1 MGHSHK
7 GAAFPMMILQDFS
20 PTALVKGIEENLY
33 EYVKLYGVLD
43 DAELYDAADMLRLR
57 TPSVPN
63 PFFNSILRAR
73 LPLLDIDAQLDA
85 ILAPYFEALLPVMW
99 WVGSTTQPE
108 DLGQRLRS
116 RGFYLEQMP
125 GMAVHLAKLPAQT
138 QTPPSFYMERVQ
150 NEALLRVW
158 IKVNAT
164 PYDFLDYINDA
175 FFTCYC
181 QQGFDDRAALRHYVG
196 WLDDTPVACSTLFLG
211 AGVAG
216 IYSVATLPEARR
228 QGIGSAM
235 TLYPLLEAQ
244 AEGFQIGV
252 LSATRMGV
260 SIYEK
265 MGFQAYCKTNM
276 YVYY

>member
-1 MGHSHK
+1 
-7 GAAFPMMILQDFS
+7 MMILQDFS
-20 PTALVKGIEENLY
+20 PTALIKGIEENLY
-33 EYVKLYGVLD
+33 EYVKLYGVLE
-43 DAELYDAADMLRLR
+43 DAELYDGADMLRLR

-73 LPLLDIDAQLDA
+73 FSLLEVEEKLDT
-85 ILAPYFEALLPVMW
+85 ILSYYFETFLPVMW

-125 GMAVHLAKLPAQT
+125 GMAVHLATLPPKT
-138 QTPPSFYMERVQ
+138 VTPPTFRMERVRD
-150 NEALLRVW
+150 EDMLRLW
-158 IKVNAT
+158 IQVNAA

-175 FFTCYC
+175 FFDCYFKH
-181 QQGFDDRAALRHYVG
+181 GFDKQAALRHYVG
-196 WLDDTPVACSTLFLG
+196 WLGDTPIACSTMFLG

-235 TLYPLLEAQ
+235 TLYPLLEAYS
-244 AEGFQIGV
+244 EGFQVGV

-265 MGFQAYCKTNM
+265 MGFQEYCKTNM